1 MLRGFIALLIFQ
13 GIGESIVYFGHL
25 PIPGP
30 VIGMVLLFL
39 TLQTRNQGTPA
50 SLESIV
56 HLMIRYLY
64 LFLTPACVGCF
75 FLIKNNSEEWIIIIV
90 SVVVS
95 TRTTMVI
102 GALMMKYMLTGH
114 QKKSEENSQ

>member
-1 MLRGFIALLIFQ
+1 MLRGFITLLVFQ

-39 TLQTRNQGTPA
+39 ALQAKNQGAPA
-50 SLESIV
+50 SLEDIA

-64 LFLTPACVGCF
+64 LFLIPACVGCF
-75 FLIKNNSEEWIIIIV
+75 FLIKNNLEEWIIIII

-95 TRTTMVI
+95 TLVSMI
-102 GALMMKYMLTGH
+102 FGALMMKYMLTRH
-114 QKKSEENSQ
+114 QKKPEEDSQ

>member
-30 VIGMVLLFL
+30 VIGMMLLFL
-39 TLQTRNQGTPA
+39 TLQARNQGTPA
-50 SLESIV
+50 SLESIA

-64 LFLTPACVGCF
+64 LFLIPACVGCF
-75 FLIKNNSEEWIIIIV
+75 FLIKNNLEGWIIIIA
-90 SVVVS
+90 SVAIS
-95 TRTTMVI
+95 TFATMII
-102 GALMMKYMLTGH
+102 GALMMKYMLTRH
-114 QKKSEENSQ
+114 QKKSGENS